1 MLLST
6 NKIIYSLLFIFF
18 INFFF
23 QFFGPLLYFKNLT
36 FSLNNIQDEFVKY
49 FFILDESYYLRLV
62 SLLIIWIA
70 AFILPIF
77 LVFFFFEKKFI
88 EVKKYNFLI
97 FFIISS
103 IYFLFF
109 FYSLGSKNNQIIL
122 NLSVI
127 ANSMYTLCYFFYF
140 LNEKNL
146 KLKIISFITF
156 FSICLIIFW
165 YKIFVWKS
173 FISAYYIVLALFLIL
188 VLFKKNIKI
197 ILVHILIFIAMC
209 VYFQTLKDFSHLDN
223 RYSDRLKNSSI
234 LDVFSEKFKDDQL
247 KYLNINKIIEKLD
260 KHIISTNK
268 GGNVVIKEIKYNGRK
283 NIIVE
288 DSDKFQ
294 NIVFT
299 PNQLRLFK
307 ESKVE
312 YNSINA
318 INRFLERLNK
328 SKEFALVD
336 NLHNKYF
343 TNLIN
348 YPKKEFLNGETYLN
362 LKTKF
367 IPRFIY
373 PNKPI
378 ENLGNKYGKTYYQIS
393 QKDNVTSQ
401 NLHQIIEGYIN
412 YGTMG
417 LVLHGAVLATFFI
430 FIFILIVYSSKNTLE
445 TAYLVSVGV
454 YLIVTLESNFSSS
467 LGGFFIQIVLYFF
480 YLFLKFNYNFF
491 NKKLTRSKYL

>member
-1 MLLST
+1 MLLSS

-23 QFFGPLLYFKNLT
+23 QFFGPLLYFKHLT
-36 FSLNNIQDEFVKY
+36 FGLSDIQDNVKTY
-49 FFILDESYYLRLV
+49 FILNESYYPRLV
-62 SLLIIWIA
+62 SFLIIWIA

-77 LVFFFFEKKFI
+77 LVFFFFENKFFEI
-88 EVKKYNFLI
+88 KKYNFSI

-103 IYFLFF
+103 IYLSFF

-188 VLFKKNIKI
+188 ALFKKNIKI
-197 ILVHILIFIAMC
+197 ILVHILIFVAMC
-209 VYFQTLKDFSHLDN
+209 IYFQTLKDFSHLDN
-223 RYSDRLKNSSI
+223 RYSDRLKDSSLI
-234 LDVFSEKFKDDQL
+234 DFFLEFKDDQL
-247 KYLNINKIIEKLD
+247 KYFNINKIKEKLD
-260 KHIISTNK
+260 KHIDSTNK
-268 GGNVVIKEIKYNGRK
+268 SGNLVVKEIKYNSGK
-283 NIIVE
+283 NIIIE
-288 DSDKFQ
+288 DVDKFQ

-299 PNQLRLFK
+299 PNQLRSFDAT
-307 ESKVE
+307 KVE

-336 NLHNKYF
+336 HLHNKYF

-367 IPRFIY
+367 IPRLIY

-417 LVLHGAVLATFFI
+417 LVLHGAVLAMFFI
-430 FIFILIVYSSKNTLE
+430 LIFILIVYLSKNTYE

-467 LGGFFIQIVLYFF
+467 FGGFFIQIVLYFF